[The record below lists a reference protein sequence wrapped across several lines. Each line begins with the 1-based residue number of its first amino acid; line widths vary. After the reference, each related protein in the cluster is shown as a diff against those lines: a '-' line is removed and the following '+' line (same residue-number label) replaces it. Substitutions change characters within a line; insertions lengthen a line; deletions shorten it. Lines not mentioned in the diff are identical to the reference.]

1 MTEQEQQPQETP
13 QETPQ
18 AAAPAAPEHQQAV
31 PAVGFLV
38 MAFTD
43 EKAADQALKA
53 MKEAKKQKKFYFENA
68 AVVRQDAA
76 GKVHYQETG
85 DIKTGKG
92 AGIGALVGGVIGMLG
107 GPLTVGPG
115 AAAGAAIGA
124 ALSHQ
129 DAGFRDE
136 SLKTVGLALKPGT
149 SAVVAITSEA
159 FLKAYRKEVSIEDAR
174 NFTANLST
182 EISNKLNEG
191 KSLALAILLSEQGLA
206 FQEVAVNE
214 DTTEVIVMAITDEA
228 VLAGTVVAT
237 ADEVDYQIAG
247 ATAEGAFSETG
258 VVTKDAAVIV
268 DDVVTAEGETVVVT
282 ALLSEEEAR
291 KLVAEAA
298 AEETSAEAGAEKPA
312 EA

>member
-1 MTEQEQQPQETP
+1 MSEKTQQG
-13 QETPQ
+13 
-18 AAAPAAPEHQQAV
+18 V

-43 EKAADQALKA
+43 EKSADQTLKA

-68 AVVRQDAA
+68 AVIRQDAA

-92 AGIGALVGGVIGMLG
+92 AGIGTLIGGVIGALG
-107 GPLTVGPG
+107 GPLTIGVG

-124 ALSHQ
+124 AVTHT

-136 SLKTVGLALKPGT
+136 SLKTVGLSLKPGT
-149 SAVVAITSEA
+149 SAIVAITSKA
-159 FLKAYRKEVSIEDAR
+159 FLKSYRKGIEIEDAR
-174 NFTANLST
+174 TIVSNLST

-191 KSLALAILLSEQGLA
+191 KSLALAILLTEAGLA
-206 FQEVAVNE
+206 MKEVAVNE
-214 DTTEVIVMAITDEA
+214 NSTEVIVLALTNDA
-228 VLAGTVVAT
+228 VLAGSVYAT
-237 ADEVDYQIAG
+237 ADEVDYQVAG
-247 ATAEGAFSETG
+247 ATAEGAFVEAGT
-258 VVTKDAAVIV
+258 VTKEAAVIV
-268 DDVVTAEGETVVVT
+268 DDVVTAEGETVAVT

-291 KLVAEAA
+291 KLVAEVG
-298 AEETSAEAGAEKPA
+298 AEEKPA